1 MPATNGRHG
10 ARSKNQVP
18 RTERWAT
25 PPDSRRVLAC
35 LRSHEPNLRP
45 GSFAVLRMAVPAP
58 AAWWL
63 RGNARMSDLDC
74 RGSLARPGDSHRGPF
89 CFCGQQAG

>member
-1 MPATNGRHG
+1 MGNAFRLAPGVGLAAT
-10 ARSKNQVP
+10 
-18 RTERWAT
+18 
-25 PPDSRRVLAC
+25 
-35 LRSHEPNLRP
+35 

-74 RGSLARPGDSHRGPF
+74 RDSLAQPGDSHRGPF
-89 CFCGQQAG
+89 CFCGQQTRLGRRP